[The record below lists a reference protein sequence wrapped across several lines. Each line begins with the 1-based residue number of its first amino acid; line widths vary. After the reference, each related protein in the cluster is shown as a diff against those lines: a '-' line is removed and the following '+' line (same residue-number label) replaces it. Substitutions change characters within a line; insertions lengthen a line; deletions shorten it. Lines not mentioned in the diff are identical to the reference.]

1 MSLSKENKKA
11 RRYIRSLVEQADW
24 MGHVACHPI
33 KVVFLPPE
41 KMEDCFATTELK
53 GKGNKKYIEIA
64 FDEEYLNSSHGRDL
78 CRVNMVHEL
87 AHAFTW
93 VSDLEV
99 EESRTSKYG
108 VHGPDFGIVYAQ
120 LWTDLIEGR
129 DD

>member
-1 MSLSKENKKA
+1 
-11 RRYIRSLVEQADW
+11 
-24 MGHVACHPI
+24 
-33 KVVFLPPE
+33 
-41 KMEDCFATTELK
+41 
-53 GKGNKKYIEIA
+53 
-64 FDEEYLNSSHGRDL
+64 
-78 CRVNMVHEL
+78 MVHEL

-93 VSDLEV
+93 VGDLEV